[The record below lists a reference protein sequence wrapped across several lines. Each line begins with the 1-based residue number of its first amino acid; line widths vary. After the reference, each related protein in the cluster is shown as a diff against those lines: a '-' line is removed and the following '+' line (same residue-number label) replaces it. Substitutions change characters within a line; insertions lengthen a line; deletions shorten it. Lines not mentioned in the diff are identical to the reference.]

1 MMLSE
6 YRGIK
11 YGYCYEVETGN
22 YLLFDNKYITHAYL
36 QGDDARIFRSE
47 IAKIDNL
54 KDPESKT
61 ALLIENIISLY
72 L

>member
-1 MMLSE
+1 MMLSV
-6 YRGIK
+6 YSGIK
-11 YGYCYEVETGN
+11 YGYCYEVETGH

-36 QGDDARIFRSE
+36 QGDDARIFRNE
-47 IAKIDNL
+47 IANIDNL

-61 ALLIENIISLY
+61 GLLIENTISLY